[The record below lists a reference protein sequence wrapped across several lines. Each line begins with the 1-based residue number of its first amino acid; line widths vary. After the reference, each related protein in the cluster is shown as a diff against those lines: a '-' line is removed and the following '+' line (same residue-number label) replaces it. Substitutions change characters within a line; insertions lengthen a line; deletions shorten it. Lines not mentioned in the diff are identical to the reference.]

1 MRYVEITIN
10 TSSQAQELVADLM
23 FEFSLEGVCILDKN
37 DLINLNANCHHWDYI
52 DDDIMQKYGEETL
65 VKGYI
70 KEEDYPKIS
79 VSLAKEMENFKE
91 RTKEFLSVGS
101 LEITTNVIDG
111 EDWVNAWKVHYKP
124 IKIKDVVICPKWIDY
139 KEQENEKKVL
149 IDVGMAFGTGE
160 HETTSLCVELMQEVE
175 IKDKTVYDIGTGS
188 GILGITAIKLGAKL
202 AVMSDIDEIAVQAA
216 KNNARINGVLE
227 KCDIT
232 LKNLL
237 DGKESNADVV
247 VSNITAE
254 VLIKMADEMGKIT
267 KSGTPL
273 VLSGVLADR
282 VHLIDDNYGKYF
294 KKVKQIQKGDWTGL
308 LMIRK

>member
-10 TSSQAQELVADLM
+10 TTSEAQELVADVM
-23 FEFSLEGVCILDKN
+23 FGFSLEGVCIFDKN

-79 VSLAKEMENFKE
+79 VNLAVEMEDFRA
-91 RTKEFLSVGS
+91 RTREYMNVGS

-111 EDWVNAWKVHYKP
+111 EDWVNAWKIHYKP

-160 HETTSLCVELMQEVE
+160 HETTSLCVELMQEVD
-175 IKDKTVYDIGTGS
+175 INGKTVYDIGTGS
-188 GILGITAIKLGAKL
+188 GILGITAIKLGAKV

-267 KSGTPL
+267 KPGTPL
-273 VLSGVLADR
+273 VLSGILCDR
-282 VHLIDDNYGKYF
+282 VHLIDNNYGKYF
-294 KKVKQIQKGDWTGL
+294 DKVKQIQKGDWTGL